1 MDLSHIRGIVFDKDG
16 TLFGFNATW
25 TVWAKTFLTDLAK
38 GDLQIATDLGRA
50 IGYDFEAEAFLPTSV
65 AIAGTPEDI
74 ADALLPHVSDRSKK
88 DLIWVMNVA
97 ASEAPQAEVTPLA
110 PFLSKLRDR
119 GLMLGVATNDAE
131 MPARTHLRSAN
142 IEGQFAFIAGS
153 NSGFGGKPSA
163 GQLRAFCQQ
172 VGLTPDE
179 ILMVGDSSHDIAAGR
194 ALGCLTC
201 GVLTGLAARKD
212 LEQIADFVLPDISH
226 LLLALE
232 KGIEADQ

>member
-38 GDLQIATDLGRA
+38 GDLQIATHLGQA
-50 IGYDFEAEAFLPTSV
+50 IGYNFEAEAFLPTSI

-74 ADALLPHVSDRSKK
+74 ADALLPHVPDRLKK

-110 PFLSKLRDR
+110 PFLSKLRGR
-119 GLMLGVATNDAE
+119 GLILGVATNDAE
-131 MPARTHLRSAN
+131 MPARAHLRSAN
-142 IEGQFAFIAGS
+142 IEGKFAFIAGS
-153 NSGFGGKPSA
+153 DSGFGGKPSA
-163 GQLRAFCQQ
+163 GQLQAFCEQ
-172 VGLTPDE
+172 VGLKPGE

-226 LLLALE
+226 LLVTLE
-232 KGIEADQ
+232 KSIEAN

>member
-16 TLFGFNATW
+16 TLFNFNATW
-25 TVWAKTFLTDLAK
+25 MVWAKTFLTDLAK
-38 GDLQIATDLGRA
+38 GDLQTAARLGLA
-50 IGYDFEAEAFLPTSV
+50 IGYDFKAEAFSPTSV

-74 ADALLPHVSDRSKK
+74 ADALLPHLPVRSKK

-110 PFLSKLRDR
+110 PFLSGLR
-119 GLMLGVATNDAE
+119 GLGLVLGVATNDAE
-131 MPARTHLRSAN
+131 MPARAHLRSAS

-153 NSGFGGKPSA
+153 DSGFGGKPSA
-163 GQLRAFCQQ
+163 GQLQTFCHQ
-172 VGLTPDE
+172 VGLTPTE
-179 ILMVGDSSHDIAAGR
+179 ILMVGDSYHDIAAGR

-201 GVLTGLAARKD
+201 GVLTGLATRTD

-226 LLLALE
+226 LPAILE
-232 KGIEADQ
+232 GDIDAK